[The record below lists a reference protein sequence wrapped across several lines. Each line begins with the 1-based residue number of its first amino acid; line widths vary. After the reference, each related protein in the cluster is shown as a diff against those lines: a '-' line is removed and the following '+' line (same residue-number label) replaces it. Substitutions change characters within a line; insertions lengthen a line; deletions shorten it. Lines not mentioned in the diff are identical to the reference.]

1 MSSTK
6 RKLESLVEAARARAR
21 AEGRR
26 VLVSLSERIDSRD
39 PLAVLEFLAQNSS
52 PGDTAHELS
61 KAGRMYWARPGDGFA
76 MAGVGAAATFEHSG
90 ARRFVESDIQWNALT
105 DGAIIEGD
113 SRNLPGSGPVLMGG
127 FSFDPDGPRTA
138 MWSGFESSHLTI
150 PALLVTSIF
159 TETSITLNIVVA
171 ADGQP
176 GTDPGILASLAD
188 SISSGASSPTF
199 DIEDPVAPELNRTN
213 LSTAEEWRETVEAA
227 IAEIEAG
234 RLEKVVVARATRV
247 SSSETIDMFAMLRHL
262 RSAYVQSFV
271 FAIWQSGRAFVG
283 ASPERLIR
291 ITGRDVEASSLAGTI
306 RRGATRSEDA
316 ANVTMLL
323 GSAKDLAEHAAVR
336 NELHAALSESCDDVS
351 APRQPS
357 ILTLPHVHHLHTSIH
372 ARLRENG
379 SVLGLVAQLHPTPA
393 VGGSPRD
400 AALRFL
406 EEHENLDRGWYAAPV
421 GWLGLGGGEFAVA
434 LRCAIVDEDEAVLF
448 AGCGIVADSDPDLE
462 YAESS
467 LKLQAMDSSIA
478 ASLPGPSS
486 DLVMTTVTERSA

>member
-1 MSSTK
+1 
-6 RKLESLVEAARARAR
+6 
-21 AEGRR
+21 
-26 VLVSLSERIDSRD
+26 
-39 PLAVLEFLAQNSS
+39 
-52 PGDTAHELS
+52 
-61 KAGRMYWARPGDGFA
+61 
-76 MAGVGAAATFEHSG
+76 
-90 ARRFVESDIQWNALT
+90 
-105 DGAIIEGD
+105 
-113 SRNLPGSGPVLMGG
+113 
-127 FSFDPDGPRTA
+127 
-138 MWSGFESSHLTI
+138 
-150 PALLVTSIF
+150 
-159 TETSITLNIVVA
+159 
-171 ADGQP
+171 
-176 GTDPGILASLAD
+176 
-188 SISSGASSPTF
+188 
-199 DIEDPVAPELNRTN
+199 
-213 LSTAEEWRETVEAA
+213 
-227 IAEIEAG
+227 
-234 RLEKVVVARATRV
+234 
-247 SSSETIDMFAMLRHL
+247 
-262 RSAYVQSFV
+262 
-271 FAIWQSGRAFVG
+271 
-283 ASPERLIR
+283 
-291 ITGRDVEASSLAGTI
+291 
-306 RRGATRSEDA
+306 
-316 ANVTMLL
+316 MLL

-486 DLVMTTVTERSA
+486 DLVMTTVSERSA